1 MNVCS
6 RISCLPMGRCSVM
19 QSPSRHISLE
29 STLLVQ
35 CRKLRHEAN
44 KHNTKNSFGVEFKV
58 FQIISKL
65 MHSIIFLSSY
75 SAVHSIVSGVKLA
88 RTSTTTRTFHV
99 SLANVAARI
108 TISCIHRPMLSRLSL
123 PRFVHR
129 LNIAV
134 KSARHARVHTFP
146 SRCGRRSKR
155 A

>member
-1 MNVCS
+1 
-6 RISCLPMGRCSVM
+6 MGRCSVM

-44 KHNTKNSFGVEFKV
+44 KQHTNSFGVEFKV

-65 MHSIIFLSSY
+65 MHSIIIFLFIISLT
-75 SAVHSIVSGVKLA
+75 VHSIVSGVKLA
-88 RTSTTTRTFHV
+88 RTSTTTRTSHV

-108 TISCIHRPMLSRLSL
+108 TISCILRPMLSRLSL